1 MTRNPDII
9 NSIRPLIPVA
19 VTFAAP
25 FLIRLM
31 AKKENRREAVSFV
44 FASIAFLAVVSMAPG
59 ILEGKIY
66 TYTLFRILPGITLSF
81 CADGLSMVFALISS
95 FLWILTTSYNIGY
108 MRTLKEHAQTRY
120 YICFGIAVF
129 GAQRVAF
136 AGNIFTL
143 YLFYEIITLFTY
155 PLVAHYQSKDAFEAG
170 KKYLVYLLGTSKL
183 FFLPAMILTYVLC
196 GTLDFQLG
204 DIHKGIF
211 PSDANPVLL
220 IVIYILFLAGLTK
233 TAIMP
238 LHSWLPSAMV
248 APTPV
253 SGLLHAV
260 AVVKAGA
267 FSVCRIMLS
276 CFGLDSLHDLGLGM
290 PTAYVAG
297 FTIIAAAL
305 IALTKDDIKARIA
318 YSTVSHLSYIV
329 MGVAMLTQG
338 GVEGGVSAI
347 AHDAFPKITLFFAAG
362 CIMVVTGSKKISLM
376 NGLGRRMPWTFGAF
390 ALATLS
396 FIGLAPASGFLSK
409 FYLITGATDAGQ
421 TVLML
426 VILASVLLNMA
437 YFGPIV
443 IRGFFMPPVKSV
455 DLSQYAEAP
464 KTMVVP
470 MFMIAI
476 ISILIGFYPQTFVSF
491 VEVYGKF
498 WR

>member
-1 MTRNPDII
+1 MDSNPDII
-9 NSIRPLIPVA
+9 TSVRPLIPVA

-31 AKKENRREAVSFV
+31 AKDENRREAVSFV
-44 FASIAFLAVVSMAPG
+44 LAFITFLTVVSMAPG
-59 ILEGKIY
+59 ILKGHIY
-66 TYTLFRILPGITLSF
+66 TYTLFTILPGIKVSF

-120 YICFGIAVF
+120 YVCFSVAIF
-129 GAQRVAF
+129 GAQGVSF

-155 PLVAHYQSKDAFEAG
+155 PLVAHYQNQEAFEAG

-211 PSDANPVLL
+211 PADANPAL
-220 IVIYILFLAGLTK
+220 VIAVYVLFLAGLTK
-233 TAIMP
+233 TAMMP
-238 LHSWLPSAMV
+238 LHGWLPSAMV

-276 CFGLDSLHDLGLGM
+276 CFGLDSLERLGLGT

-297 FTIIAAAL
+297 FTIIAAGL

-329 MGVAMLTQG
+329 MGVAMLSQG
-338 GVEGGVSAI
+338 GVEGGISAI

-362 CIMVVTGSKKISLM
+362 CIIVVTGSKKISLM

-409 FYLITGATDAGQ
+409 FYLITGATDAKQ
-421 TVLML
+421 IIPML
-426 VILASVLLNMA
+426 VILVSVLLNMA

-443 IRGFFMPPVKSV
+443 IRGFFFPPV
-455 DLSQYAEAP
+455 DGANMEQYAEAP
-464 KTMVVP
+464 RTMVIP
-470 MFMIAI
+470 MFMIAV
-476 ISILIGFYPQTFVSF
+476 ISILIGFYPQTFVDF
-491 VEVYGKF
+491 VDAYGRY
-498 WR
+498 W

>member
-1 MTRNPDII
+1 MDPNPDII
-9 NSIRPLIPVA
+9 TSVRPLIPVA
-19 VTFAAP
+19 VTFASP

-31 AKKENRREAVSFV
+31 AKDENRREAVSF
-44 FASIAFLAVVSMAPG
+44 ILAFITFLTVVSMAPG
-59 ILEGKIY
+59 ILKGHIY
-66 TYTLFRILPGITLSF
+66 TYTLFTILPGIKVTF

-120 YICFGIAVF
+120 YVCFSVAIF
-129 GAQRVAF
+129 GAQGISF

-155 PLVAHYQSKDAFEAG
+155 PLVAHYQTQEAFEAG

-211 PSDANPVLL
+211 PADANPAL
-220 IVIYILFLAGLTK
+220 VIAVYILFLAGLTK
-233 TAIMP
+233 TAMMP
-238 LHSWLPSAMV
+238 LHGWLPSAMV

-276 CFGLDSLHDLGLGM
+276 CFGLDSLDRLGLGT

-329 MGVAMLTQG
+329 MGVAMLSQG
-338 GVEGGVSAI
+338 GVEGGISAI

-362 CIMVVTGSKKISLM
+362 CIIVVTGSKKISHM

-409 FYLITGATDAGQ
+409 FYLITGAMDARQ
-421 TVLML
+421 TIPML
-426 VILASVLLNMA
+426 VILGSVLLNMA

-443 IRGFFMPPVKSV
+443 IRGFFFPPVEGV
-455 DLSQYAEAP
+455 DMEQYAEAP
-464 KTMVVP
+464 RTMLIP
-470 MFMIAI
+470 MFMIAVL
-476 ISILIGFYPQTFVSF
+476 SILIGFYPQTFVGF
-491 VEVYGKF
+491 VDAYGRF
-498 WR
+498 W

>member
-1 MTRNPDII
+1 MAPTPDII
-9 NSIRPLIPVA
+9 ASIRPAIPVA
-19 VTFAAP
+19 VTFASP

-31 AKKENRREAVSFV
+31 AKDVNRREAVSFV
-44 FASIAFLAVVSMAPG
+44 LSTITFLAVISMAPA
-59 ILEGKIY
+59 ILKGHIY
-66 TYTLFRILPGITLSF
+66 TFTLFRILPGITVSF
-81 CADGLSMVFALISS
+81 CADGLSMVFAVIAS

-120 YICFGIAVF
+120 YICFSVAIF
-129 GAQRVAF
+129 GAQGVSF

-155 PLVAHYQSKDAFEAG
+155 PLVAHYQNREAYAAG

-183 FFLPAMILTYVLC
+183 FFLPAMVLTYVLC

-204 DIHKGIF
+204 DIHTGIF
-211 PSDANPVLL
+211 PADANPVLV

-233 TAIMP
+233 TAMMP
-238 LHSWLPSAMV
+238 LHGWLPSAMV

-276 CFGLDSLHDLGLGM
+276 CFGLDALDRLGLGP

-329 MGVAMLTQG
+329 MGVAMLSQG
-338 GVEGGVSAI
+338 GVEGGISAI

-362 CIMVVTGSKKISLM
+362 CIIVVTGSKKISLM
-376 NGLGRRMPWTFGAF
+376 DGLGRRMPWTFGAF

-409 FYLITGATDAGQ
+409 FYLITGATDAKQ
-421 TVLML
+421 TIPML
-426 VILASVLLNMA
+426 VILVSVLLNMA

-443 IRGFFMPPVKSV
+443 IRGFFLPAAKGVNME
-455 DLSQYAEAP
+455 QYTEAP
-464 KTMVVP
+464 RTMVVP
-470 MFMIAI
+470 MFMIAVL
-476 ISILIGFYPQTFVSF
+476 SILIGFYPETFVDF
-491 VEVYGKF
+491 VDAFGRF
-498 WR
+498 W

>member
-1 MTRNPDII
+1 MDPNPDII
-9 NSIRPLIPVA
+9 TSVRPLIPVA
-19 VTFAAP
+19 LTFASP

-31 AKKENRREAVSFV
+31 ARDENRREAVSFV
-44 FASIAFLAVVSMAPG
+44 LASITFLAVVSMAPA
-59 ILEGKIY
+59 ILKGHIY
-66 TYTLFRILPGITLSF
+66 TFTLFTILPGIKVTF

-120 YICFGIAVF
+120 YVCFSVAIF
-129 GAQRVAF
+129 GAQGISF

-155 PLVAHYQSKDAFEAG
+155 PLVAHYQTQEAFEAG

-211 PSDANPVLL
+211 PADANPAL
-220 IVIYILFLAGLTK
+220 VIAVYILFLAGLTK
-233 TAIMP
+233 TAMMP
-238 LHSWLPSAMV
+238 LHGWLPSAMV

-276 CFGLDSLHDLGLGM
+276 CFGLDSLDRLGLGT

-329 MGVAMLTQG
+329 MGVAMLSQG
-338 GVEGGVSAI
+338 GVEGGISAI

-362 CIMVVTGSKKISLM
+362 CIIVVTGSKKISHM

-409 FYLITGATDAGQ
+409 FYLITGAMDARQ
-421 TVLML
+421 TIPML
-426 VILASVLLNMA
+426 VILGSVLLNMA

-443 IRGFFMPPVKSV
+443 IRGFFFPPVEGV
-455 DLSQYAEAP
+455 DMEQYAEAP
-464 KTMVVP
+464 RTMLIP
-470 MFMIAI
+470 MFMIAVL
-476 ISILIGFYPQTFVSF
+476 SILIGFYPQTFVGF
-491 VEVYGKF
+491 VDAYGRF
-498 WR
+498 W

>member
-1 MTRNPDII
+1 MALDPDII
-9 NSIRPLIPVA
+9 TSVRPLIPVA
-19 VTFAAP
+19 LTFASP

-31 AKKENRREAVSFV
+31 AKDENRREAVSFV
-44 FASIAFLAVVSMAPG
+44 LASITFLAVLSMAPA
-59 ILEGKIY
+59 ILEGHIY
-66 TYTLFRILPGITLSF
+66 TCTLFTILPGIKVSF

-108 MRTLKEHAQTRY
+108 MRTLREHAQTRY
-120 YICFGIAVF
+120 YICFSVAIF
-129 GAQRVAF
+129 GAQGVSF

-155 PLVAHYQSKDAFEAG
+155 PLVTHYQNQEAFEAG

-204 DIHKGIF
+204 DIQKGIF
-211 PSDANPVLL
+211 PADANPAL
-220 IVIYILFLAGLTK
+220 VIAVYVLFLAGLTK
-233 TAIMP
+233 TAMMP
-238 LHSWLPSAMV
+238 LHGWLPSAMV

-276 CFGLDSLHDLGLGM
+276 CFGLDSLARLGLGT

-329 MGVAMLTQG
+329 MGVAMLSQG
-338 GVEGGVSAI
+338 GVEGGISAI

-362 CIMVVTGSKKISLM
+362 CIIVVTGSKKISLM

-409 FYLITGATDAGQ
+409 FYLITGATDAKQ
-421 TVLML
+421 TIPML

-443 IRGFFMPPVKSV
+443 IRGFFLPPVKGV
-455 DLSQYAEAP
+455 DMEQYAEAP
-464 KTMVVP
+464 RTMLIP
-470 MFMIAI
+470 MFMIAVL
-476 ISILIGFYPQTFVSF
+476 SILIGFFPQTFVDF
-491 VEVYGKF
+491 VDAYGRF
-498 WR
+498 W

>member
-1 MTRNPDII
+1 MSMDPQII
-9 NSIRPLIPVA
+9 ENVRPLLPVA
-19 VTFAAP
+19 ATFAAP
-25 FLIRLM
+25 FLIRVF
-31 AKKENRREAVSFV
+31 AADQNRREAVSFV
-44 FASIAFLAVVSMAPG
+44 LASVAFLAVVSMAPA
-59 ILEGKIY
+59 ILKGHIY
-66 TYTLFRILPGITLSF
+66 TYTLFTILPGIKVSF

-95 FLWILTTSYNIGY
+95 FLWILTTVYNIGY

-120 YICFGIAVF
+120 YVCFGVAIF
-129 GAQRVAF
+129 GAQGVSF

-155 PLVAHYQSKDAFEAG
+155 PLVAHYQNKEAFEAG

-183 FFLPAMILTYVLC
+183 FFLPAMVLTYVVC
-196 GTLDFQLG
+196 GTLDFRLG
-204 DIHKGIF
+204 DIHSGMF
-211 PSDANPVLL
+211 PADANPTLL
-220 IVIYILFLAGLTK
+220 VVIYILFLAGLTK
-233 TAIMP
+233 TAMMP

-276 CFGLDSLHDLGLGM
+276 CFGLDSLDSLGVGM

-329 MGVAMLTQG
+329 MGVAMLSQG
-338 GVEGGVSAI
+338 GVEGGISAI

-362 CIMVVTGSKKISLM
+362 CIIVVTGSKKISLM

-421 TVLML
+421 TALML
-426 VILASVLLNMA
+426 VILVSVLLNMA

-443 IRGFFMPPVKSV
+443 IRGFFLPPVEGV
-455 DLSQYAEAP
+455 DMSRYTEAP
-464 KTMVVP
+464 LTMVIP
-470 MFMIAI
+470 MFTIAML
-476 ISILIGFYPQTFVSF
+476 SIVIGFYPQTFVNF
-491 VEVYGKF
+491 VDVYGGF

>member
-1 MTRNPDII
+1 MDPNPDII
-9 NSIRPLIPVA
+9 TSVRPLIPVA
-19 VTFAAP
+19 VTFASP

-31 AKKENRREAVSFV
+31 AKDENRREAVSF
-44 FASIAFLAVVSMAPG
+44 ILAFITFLTVVSMAPG
-59 ILEGKIY
+59 ILKGHIY
-66 TYTLFRILPGITLSF
+66 TYTLFTILPGIKVTF

-120 YICFGIAVF
+120 YVCFSVAIF
-129 GAQRVAF
+129 GAQGISF

-155 PLVAHYQSKDAFEAG
+155 PLVAHYQTQEAFEAG

-211 PSDANPVLL
+211 PADANPAL
-220 IVIYILFLAGLTK
+220 VIAVYILFLAGLTK
-233 TAIMP
+233 TAMMP
-238 LHSWLPSAMV
+238 LHGWLPSAMV

-276 CFGLDSLHDLGLGM
+276 CFGLDSLDRLGLGT

-329 MGVAMLTQG
+329 MGVAMLSQG
-338 GVEGGVSAI
+338 GVEGGISAI

-362 CIMVVTGSKKISLM
+362 CIIVVTGSKKISHM

-409 FYLITGATDAGQ
+409 FYLITGAMDARQ
-421 TVLML
+421 TIPML
-426 VILASVLLNMA
+426 VILGSVLLNMA

-443 IRGFFMPPVKSV
+443 IRGFFFPPVEGL
-455 DLSQYAEAP
+455 DMEQYAEAP
-464 KTMVVP
+464 RTMLIP
-470 MFMIAI
+470 MFMIAVL
-476 ISILIGFYPQTFVSF
+476 SILIGFYPQTFVGF
-491 VEVYGKF
+491 VDAYGRF
-498 WR
+498 W

>member
-1 MTRNPDII
+1 MALDPDII
-9 NSIRPLIPVA
+9 TSVRPLIPVA
-19 VTFAAP
+19 LTFASP

-31 AKKENRREAVSFV
+31 AKDENRREAVSFV
-44 FASIAFLAVVSMAPG
+44 LASITFLAVLSMAPA
-59 ILEGKIY
+59 ILEGHIY
-66 TYTLFRILPGITLSF
+66 TCTLFTILPGIKVSF

-120 YICFGIAVF
+120 YVCFSVAIF
-129 GAQRVAF
+129 GAQGVSF

-155 PLVAHYQSKDAFEAG
+155 PLVAHYQNQEAFEAG

-204 DIHKGIF
+204 DIQKGIF
-211 PSDANPVLL
+211 PADANPAL
-220 IVIYILFLAGLTK
+220 VIAVYVLFLAGLTK
-233 TAIMP
+233 TAMMP
-238 LHSWLPSAMV
+238 LHGWLPSAMV

-276 CFGLDSLHDLGLGM
+276 CFGLDSLARLGLGT

-329 MGVAMLTQG
+329 MGVAMLSQG
-338 GVEGGVSAI
+338 GVEGGISAI

-362 CIMVVTGSKKISLM
+362 CIIVVTGSKKISLM

-409 FYLITGATDAGQ
+409 FYLITGATDAKQ
-421 TVLML
+421 TIPML

-443 IRGFFMPPVKSV
+443 IRGFFLPPVKGV
-455 DLSQYAEAP
+455 DMEQYAEAP
-464 KTMVVP
+464 RTMLIP
-470 MFMIAI
+470 MFMIAVL
-476 ISILIGFYPQTFVSF
+476 SILIGFFPQTFVDF
-491 VEVYGKF
+491 VDAYGRF
-498 WR
+498 W

>member
-1 MTRNPDII
+1 MDPNPDII
-9 NSIRPLIPVA
+9 ISVRPLIPVA
-19 VTFAAP
+19 LTFVSP

-31 AKKENRREAVSFV
+31 AKDENRREAVSFV
-44 FASIAFLAVVSMAPG
+44 LASITFLAVVSMAPA
-59 ILEGKIY
+59 ILKGHIY
-66 TYTLFRILPGITLSF
+66 TFTLFTIMPGIKVSF
-81 CADGLSMVFALISS
+81 CADGLSMVFAIISS

-120 YICFGIAVF
+120 YICFSVAIF
-129 GAQRVAF
+129 GAQGVAF

-155 PLVAHYQSKDAFEAG
+155 PLVAHYQNQEAFEAG

-211 PSDANPVLL
+211 PADANPAL
-220 IVIYILFLAGLTK
+220 VIAVYVLFLAGLTK
-233 TAIMP
+233 TAMMP
-238 LHSWLPSAMV
+238 LHGWLPSAMV

-276 CFGLDSLHDLGLGM
+276 CFGLDSLDRLGLGT

-297 FTIIAAAL
+297 FTIIAAGL

-329 MGVAMLTQG
+329 MGVAMLSQG
-338 GVEGGVSAI
+338 GVEGGISAI

-362 CIMVVTGSKKISLM
+362 CIIVVTGSKKISLM

-409 FYLITGATDAGQ
+409 FYLITGATDAKQ
-421 TVLML
+421 IIPML
-426 VILASVLLNMA
+426 VILVSVLLNMA

-443 IRGFFMPPVKSV
+443 IRGFFFPPVKGV
-455 DLSQYAEAP
+455 NMEQYAEAP
-464 KTMVVP
+464 RTMLIP
-470 MFMIAI
+470 MFMIAVL
-476 ISILIGFYPQTFVSF
+476 SILIGFYPETFVGF
-491 VEVYGKF
+491 VDAYGRF
-498 WR
+498 W

>member
-1 MTRNPDII
+1 MDSNPDII
-9 NSIRPLIPVA
+9 TSVRPLIPVA

-31 AKKENRREAVSFV
+31 AKDENRREAVSFV
-44 FASIAFLAVVSMAPG
+44 LAFITFLTVVSIAPG
-59 ILEGKIY
+59 ILKGHIY
-66 TYTLFRILPGITLSF
+66 TYTLFTILPGIKVSF

-120 YICFGIAVF
+120 YVCFSVAIF
-129 GAQRVAF
+129 GAQGVSF

-155 PLVAHYQSKDAFEAG
+155 PLVAHYQNQEAFEAG

-211 PSDANPVLL
+211 PADANPTL
-220 IVIYILFLAGLTK
+220 VIAVYVLFLAGLTK

-238 LHSWLPSAMV
+238 LHGWLPSAMV

-276 CFGLDSLHDLGLGM
+276 CFGLDSLDRLGLGT
-290 PTAYVAG
+290 PTVYVAG
-297 FTIIAAAL
+297 FTIIAAGL

-329 MGVAMLTQG
+329 MGVAMLSQG
-338 GVEGGVSAI
+338 GVEGGISAI

-362 CIMVVTGSKKISLM
+362 CIIVVTGSKKISLM

-409 FYLITGATDAGQ
+409 FYLITGATDAKQ
-421 TVLML
+421 IIPML

-443 IRGFFMPPVKSV
+443 IRGFFFPPVDGVNMEK
-455 DLSQYAEAP
+455 YAEAP
-464 KTMVVP
+464 RTMVIP
-470 MFMIAI
+470 MFMIALL
-476 ISILIGFYPQTFVSF
+476 SILIGFYPQTFVAF
-491 VEVYGKF
+491 VDAYGKF
-498 WR
+498 W

>member
-1 MTRNPDII
+1 MAPAPDIL
-9 NSIRPLIPVA
+9 NSVRPLIPVA
-19 VTFAAP
+19 VTFASP

-31 AKKENRREAVSFV
+31 AKDVNRREAVSFV
-44 FASIAFLAVVSMAPG
+44 LSAITFLTVISMAPA
-59 ILEGKIY
+59 ILKGHIY
-66 TYTLFRILPGITLSF
+66 AFTLFRILPGVTVSF
-81 CADGLSMVFALISS
+81 CADGLSMVFALIAS

-120 YICFGIAVF
+120 YICFSVAIF
-129 GAQRVAF
+129 GAQGVSF
-136 AGNIFTL
+136 AGNVFTL

-155 PLVAHYQSKDAFEAG
+155 PLVAHYQNREAFEAG

-183 FFLPAMILTYVLC
+183 FLLPAMILTYLLC

-211 PSDANPVLL
+211 PADADPTL
-220 IVIYILFLAGLTK
+220 VIAVYVLFLAGLTK

-238 LHSWLPSAMV
+238 LHGWLPSAMV

-276 CFGLDSLHDLGLGM
+276 CFGLDAMDRLGLGT
-290 PTAYVAG
+290 PTVYVAG

-329 MGVAMLTQG
+329 MGVAMLSQG
-338 GVEGGVSAI
+338 GVEGGISAI

-362 CIMVVTGSKKISLM
+362 CIIVVTGSKKISLM
-376 NGLGRRMPWTFGAF
+376 DGLGRRMPWTFGAF

-409 FYLITGATDAGQ
+409 FYLITGATDAKQ
-421 TVLML
+421 IIPML
-426 VILASVLLNMA
+426 VILVSVLLNMA

-443 IRGFFMPPVKSV
+443 IRGFFMPPAKGV
-455 DLSQYAEAP
+455 DMSQYAEAP
-464 KTMVVP
+464 PSMVIP
-470 MFMIAI
+470 MFMIAVL
-476 ISILIGFYPQTFVSF
+476 SILIGFYPQTFVAF
-491 VEVYGKF
+491 VDAYGRF
-498 WR
+498 W

>member
-1 MTRNPDII
+1 MDPNPDII
-9 NSIRPLIPVA
+9 TSIRPLIPVA
-19 VTFAAP
+19 VTFVSP

-31 AKKENRREAVSFV
+31 AKDENRREAVSFV
-44 FASIAFLAVVSMAPG
+44 LAFITFLTVVSMAPA
-59 ILEGKIY
+59 ILKGHIY
-66 TYTLFRILPGITLSF
+66 TFTLFTILPGIKVSF

-120 YICFGIAVF
+120 YVCFSVAIF
-129 GAQRVAF
+129 GAQGVSF

-155 PLVAHYQSKDAFEAG
+155 PLVAHYQNQEAFEAG

-211 PSDANPVLL
+211 PADANPTL
-220 IVIYILFLAGLTK
+220 VIAVYVLFLAGLTK

-238 LHSWLPSAMV
+238 LHGWLPSAMV

-276 CFGLDSLHDLGLGM
+276 CFGLDSLDRLGLGT
-290 PTAYVAG
+290 PTVYVAG
-297 FTIIAAAL
+297 FTIIAAGL

-329 MGVAMLTQG
+329 MGVAMLSQG
-338 GVEGGVSAI
+338 GVEGGISAI

-362 CIMVVTGSKKISLM
+362 CIIVVTGSKKISLM

-409 FYLITGATDAGQ
+409 FYLITGATDAKQ
-421 TVLML
+421 IIPML

-443 IRGFFMPPVKSV
+443 IRGFFFPPA
-455 DLSQYAEAP
+455 DGMNMERYAEAP
-464 KTMVVP
+464 RTMLIP
-470 MFMIAI
+470 MFMIAVL
-476 ISILIGFYPQTFVSF
+476 SILIGFYPETFVGF
-491 VEVYGKF
+491 VDAYGRF
-498 WR
+498 W

>member
-1 MTRNPDII
+1 MELSGIQ
-9 NSIRPLIPVA
+9 SIRPLLPVA
-19 VTFAAP
+19 ATFAAP
-25 FLIRLM
+25 FLIRLF
-31 AKKENRREAVSFV
+31 AANKNRREAVSFGV
-44 FASIAFLAVVSMAPG
+44 AALAFLAVLSMAPA
-59 ILEGKIY
+59 ILKGHIY
-66 TYTLFRILPGITLSF
+66 TFTLFTILPGITVSF

-120 YICFGIAVF
+120 YVCFGVAIF
-129 GAQRVAF
+129 GAQGVSF

-155 PLVAHYQSKDAFEAG
+155 PLVAHYQTPEAFRAG

-183 FFLPAMILTYVLC
+183 FFLPAMVLTYMVC
-196 GTLDFQLG
+196 GTLDFRLG
-204 DIHKGIF
+204 DIHRGIF
-211 PSDANPVLL
+211 PADADPTLL
-220 IVIYILFLAGLTK
+220 VVIYILFLAGLTK
-233 TAIMP
+233 TAMMP

-276 CFGLDSLHDLGLGM
+276 CFGLDSLESLGLGT

-305 IALTKDDIKARIA
+305 IALTKDDLKARIA

-329 MGVAMLTQG
+329 MGVAMLSQG

-362 CIMVVTGSKKISLM
+362 CIIVVTGSKKISLM

-396 FIGLAPASGFLSK
+396 FIGLAPATGFLSK
-409 FYLITGATDAGQ
+409 FYLITGASDADQ

-426 VILASVLLNMA
+426 VILANVLLNMA

-443 IRGFFMPPVKSV
+443 IRGFFLPPVEGV
-455 DLSQYAEAP
+455 DMGRYAEAP
-464 KTMVVP
+464 RTMVIP
-470 MFMIAI
+470 MFTIALL
-476 ISILIGFYPQTFVSF
+476 SILIGFYPQTFVNF
-491 VEVYGKF
+491 VDAYGRF
-498 WR
+498 W

>member
-1 MTRNPDII
+1 MDTNPEII
-9 NSIRPLIPVA
+9 NSVRPLLPVA
-19 VTFAAP
+19 VTFASP
-25 FLIRLM
+25 FLIRVM
-31 AKKENRREAVSFV
+31 AGDENRREALSFV
-44 FASIAFLAVVSMAPG
+44 MASITFLTVITMAPA
-59 ILEGKIY
+59 ILEGHIY
-66 TYTLFRILPGITLSF
+66 SFTLFTILPGIRVGF

-108 MRTLKEHAQTRY
+108 MRTLREHAQTRY
-120 YICFGIAVF
+120 YVCFSVAIF
-129 GAQRVAF
+129 GAQGVSF
-136 AGNIFTL
+136 AGNVFTL

-155 PLVAHYQSKDAFEAG
+155 PLVAHYQNREAFEAG
-170 KKYLVYLLGTSKL
+170 RKYLVYLLGTSKL

-196 GTLDFQLG
+196 GTLDFRLG

-211 PSDANPVLL
+211 PVTANPVL
-220 IVIYILFLAGLTK
+220 VISVYVLYLAGLTK
-233 TAIMP
+233 TAMMP
-238 LHSWLPSAMV
+238 LHGWLPSAMV

-276 CFGLDSLHDLGLGM
+276 CFGLDSLDRLGLGT
-290 PTAYVAG
+290 PTVYVAG

-305 IALTKDDIKARIA
+305 IALTKDDLKARIA

-329 MGVAMLTQG
+329 MGVAMLSQG
-338 GVEGGVSAI
+338 GVEGGISAI

-362 CIMVVTGSKKISLM
+362 CIIVVTGSRKISMM

-409 FYLITGATDAGQ
+409 FYLITGAADAKQ
-421 TVLML
+421 TIPMV
-426 VILASVLLNMA
+426 VILLSVLLNMA

-443 IRGFFMPPVKSV
+443 IRGFFLPPRDRVEMG
-455 DLSQYAEAP
+455 QYAEAP
-464 KTMVVP
+464 MTMVVP
-470 MFMIAI
+470 MFMIALL
-476 ISILIGFYPQTFVSF
+476 SILIGFYPQAFVDF
-491 VEVYGKF
+491 VDAYGRF
-498 WR
+498 W

>member
-1 MTRNPDII
+1 
-9 NSIRPLIPVA
+9 
-19 VTFAAP
+19 
-25 FLIRLM
+25 M
-31 AKKENRREAVSFV
+31 AKDVNRREAVSFV
-44 FASIAFLAVVSMAPG
+44 LSAVTFLAVISMAPG
-59 ILEGKIY
+59 ILKGHIY
-66 TYTLFRILPGITLSF
+66 TFTLFRILPGITVSF
-81 CADGLSMVFALISS
+81 CADGLSMVFAVIAS

-120 YICFGIAVF
+120 YICFSVAIF
-129 GAQRVAF
+129 GAQGVSF

-155 PLVAHYQSKDAFEAG
+155 PLVAHYQNREAYAAG

-183 FFLPAMILTYVLC
+183 FFLPAMVLTYVLC
-196 GTLDFQLG
+196 GTLDFHLG

-211 PSDANPVLL
+211 PADANPVLV

-233 TAIMP
+233 TAMMP
-238 LHSWLPSAMV
+238 LHGWLPSAMV

-276 CFGLDSLHDLGLGM
+276 CFGLDALDRLGLGP

-329 MGVAMLTQG
+329 MGVAMLSQG
-338 GVEGGVSAI
+338 GVEGGISAI

-362 CIMVVTGSKKISLM
+362 CIIVVTGSKKISLM
-376 NGLGRRMPWTFGAF
+376 DGLGRRMPWTFGAF

-409 FYLITGATDAGQ
+409 FYLITGATDAKQ
-421 TVLML
+421 TIPML

-443 IRGFFMPPVKSV
+443 IRGFFLPPAKGVSME
-455 DLSQYAEAP
+455 QYTEAP
-464 KTMVVP
+464 RTMVVP
-470 MFMIAI
+470 MFMIAVL
-476 ISILIGFYPQTFVSF
+476 SILVGFYPQTFVDF
-491 VEVYGKF
+491 VDAFGRF
-498 WR
+498 W

>member
-1 MTRNPDII
+1 MDPNPDII
-9 NSIRPLIPVA
+9 TSIRPLLPVA
-19 VTFAAP
+19 VTFASP

-31 AKKENRREAVSFV
+31 AKDENRREAVSFV
-44 FASIAFLAVVSMAPG
+44 LAFITFLTVVSMAPA
-59 ILEGKIY
+59 ILKGHIY
-66 TYTLFRILPGITLSF
+66 TFTLFTILPGIKVSF

-120 YICFGIAVF
+120 YVCFSVAIF
-129 GAQRVAF
+129 GAQGVSF

-155 PLVAHYQSKDAFEAG
+155 PLVAHYQNQEAFEAG

-211 PSDANPVLL
+211 PADANPTL
-220 IVIYILFLAGLTK
+220 VIAVYVLFLAGLTK

-238 LHSWLPSAMV
+238 LHGWLPSAMV

-276 CFGLDSLHDLGLGM
+276 CFGLDSLDRLGLGT
-290 PTAYVAG
+290 PTVYVAG
-297 FTIIAAAL
+297 FTIIAAGL

-329 MGVAMLTQG
+329 MGVAMLSQG
-338 GVEGGVSAI
+338 GVEGGISAI

-362 CIMVVTGSKKISLM
+362 CIIVVTGSKKISLM

-409 FYLITGATDAGQ
+409 FYLITGATDAKQ
-421 TVLML
+421 IIPML
-426 VILASVLLNMA
+426 VILVSVLLNMA

-443 IRGFFMPPVKSV
+443 IRGFFFPPV
-455 DLSQYAEAP
+455 DGANMEQYAEAP
-464 KTMVVP
+464 RTMVIP
-470 MFMIAI
+470 MFMIAV
-476 ISILIGFYPQTFVSF
+476 ISILIGFYPQTFVDF
-491 VEVYGKF
+491 VDAYGRY
-498 WR
+498 W

>member
-1 MTRNPDII
+1 MDPNPDII
-9 NSIRPLIPVA
+9 TSVRPLIPVA
-19 VTFAAP
+19 LTFVSP

-31 AKKENRREAVSFV
+31 ARDKNRREAVSFV
-44 FASIAFLAVVSMAPG
+44 LASITFLAVVSMAPG
-59 ILEGKIY
+59 ILKGHIY
-66 TYTLFRILPGITLSF
+66 TFTLFTIMPGIKVSF

-120 YICFGIAVF
+120 YVCFSVAIF
-129 GAQRVAF
+129 GAQGVAF

-155 PLVAHYQSKDAFEAG
+155 PLVAHYQNREAFEAG

-211 PSDANPVLL
+211 PDDANPAL
-220 IVIYILFLAGLTK
+220 VIAVYVLFLAGLTK
-233 TAIMP
+233 TAMMP
-238 LHSWLPSAMV
+238 LHGWLPSAMV
-248 APTPV
+248 APAPV

-276 CFGLDSLHDLGLGM
+276 CFGLDSLDKLGLGT

-297 FTIIAAAL
+297 FTIIAAGL

-329 MGVAMLTQG
+329 MGVAMLSQG
-338 GVEGGVSAI
+338 GVEGGISAI

-362 CIMVVTGSKKISLM
+362 CIIVVTGSKKISLM

-409 FYLITGATDAGQ
+409 FYLITGATDAKQ
-421 TVLML
+421 IIPML

-443 IRGFFMPPVKSV
+443 IRGFFFPPVKGV
-455 DLSQYAEAP
+455 NMEQYAEAP
-464 KTMVVP
+464 RTMLIP
-470 MFMIAI
+470 MFMIAVL
-476 ISILIGFYPQTFVSF
+476 SILIGFYPQTFVDF
-491 VEVYGKF
+491 VDAYGRF
-498 WR
+498 W

>member
-1 MTRNPDII
+1 MDSNPDII
-9 NSIRPLIPVA
+9 TSVRPLIPVA

-31 AKKENRREAVSFV
+31 AKDENRREAVSFV
-44 FASIAFLAVVSMAPG
+44 LAFITFLTVVSMAPG
-59 ILEGKIY
+59 ILKGHIY
-66 TYTLFRILPGITLSF
+66 TYTLFTILPGIKVSF

-120 YICFGIAVF
+120 YVCFSVAIF
-129 GAQRVAF
+129 GAQGVSF

-155 PLVAHYQSKDAFEAG
+155 PLVAHYQNQEAFEAG

-211 PSDANPVLL
+211 PADANPAL
-220 IVIYILFLAGLTK
+220 VIAVYVLFLAGLTK
-233 TAIMP
+233 TAMMP
-238 LHSWLPSAMV
+238 LHGWLPSAMV

-276 CFGLDSLHDLGLGM
+276 CFGLDSLERLGLGT

-297 FTIIAAAL
+297 FTIIAAGL

-329 MGVAMLTQG
+329 MGVAMLSQG
-338 GVEGGVSAI
+338 GVEGGISAI

-362 CIMVVTGSKKISLM
+362 CIIVVTGSKKISLM

-409 FYLITGATDAGQ
+409 FYLITGATDAKQ
-421 TVLML
+421 IIPML

-443 IRGFFMPPVKSV
+443 IRGFFFPPVDGVNMEK
-455 DLSQYAEAP
+455 YAEAP
-464 KTMVVP
+464 RTMVIP
-470 MFMIAI
+470 MFMIALL
-476 ISILIGFYPQTFVSF
+476 SILIGFYPQTFVAF
-491 VEVYGKF
+491 VDAYGKF
-498 WR
+498 W

>member
-1 MTRNPDII
+1 MTANPDII
-9 NSIRPLIPVA
+9 TSIRPLIPVA
-19 VTFAAP
+19 VTFLAP
-25 FLIRLM
+25 FLIRLF
-31 AKKENRREAVSFV
+31 AKNPNRREAVSFGAAAV
-44 FASIAFLAVVSMAPG
+44 TFAAVVSMAPA

-66 TYTLFRILPGITLSF
+66 THTLFNILPGITVSF

-120 YICFGIAVF
+120 YICFGVAIF
-129 GAQRVAF
+129 GAQGVSF

-155 PLVAHYQSKDAFEAG
+155 PLVAHYQDKDAFEAG

-183 FFLPAMILTYVLC
+183 FFLPAMIITYVLC
-196 GTLDFQLG
+196 GTLDFRLG
-204 DIHKGIF
+204 DIHHGIF
-211 PSDANPVLL
+211 PPDANPTLL
-220 IVIYILFLAGLTK
+220 VVVYVLFLAGLTK
-233 TAIMP
+233 TAMMP

-329 MGVAMLTQG
+329 LGVAMLTEG

-362 CIMVVTGSKKISLM
+362 CIMVITGSKKISLM

-409 FYLITGATDAGQ
+409 FYLITGATDADQ
-421 TVLML
+421 VIPML

-443 IRGFFMPPVKSV
+443 IRGFFMPPVKNV
-455 DLSQYAEAP
+455 PMDEYVEAP
-464 KTMVVP
+464 GSMVVP
-470 MFMIAI
+470 MFMIAVL
-476 ISILIGFYPQTFVSF
+476 SLLIGLYPQTFTSF
-491 VEVYGKF
+491 VDIFGRF
-498 WR
+498 GS

>member
-1 MTRNPDII
+1 MDPNPDII
-9 NSIRPLIPVA
+9 TSVRPLIPVA
-19 VTFAAP
+19 VTFASP

-31 AKKENRREAVSFV
+31 AENENRREAVSFV
-44 FASIAFLAVVSMAPG
+44 LASITFLAVVSMVPA
-59 ILEGKIY
+59 ILKGHIY
-66 TYTLFRILPGITLSF
+66 ACTLFTILPGIKVSF
-81 CADGLSMVFALISS
+81 CADGLSMVFALIAS

-120 YICFGIAVF
+120 YVCFSVAIF
-129 GAQRVAF
+129 GAQGVSF

-155 PLVAHYQSKDAFEAG
+155 PLVAHYQNQEAFEAG

-211 PSDANPVLL
+211 PADANPAL
-220 IVIYILFLAGLTK
+220 VIAVYVPFLAGLTK
-233 TAIMP
+233 TAMMP

-276 CFGLDSLHDLGLGM
+276 CFGLDSLARLGLGI
-290 PTAYVAG
+290 PTVYVAG

-329 MGVAMLTQG
+329 MGVAMLSQG
-338 GVEGGVSAI
+338 GVEGGISAI

-362 CIMVVTGSKKISLM
+362 CIIVVTGSKKISLM

-409 FYLITGATDAGQ
+409 FYLITGAADAKQ
-421 TVLML
+421 TIPML

-443 IRGFFMPPVKSV
+443 IRGFFLPPVKGV
-455 DLSQYAEAP
+455 DMEQYAEAP
-464 KTMVVP
+464 RTMVIP
-470 MFMIAI
+470 MFMIAVL
-476 ISILIGFYPQTFVSF
+476 SILIGFYPQTFVDF
-491 VEVYGKF
+491 VDAYGRF
-498 WR
+498 W

>member
-1 MTRNPDII
+1 MDPNPDII
-9 NSIRPLIPVA
+9 TSVRPLIPVA
-19 VTFAAP
+19 LTFVSP

-31 AKKENRREAVSFV
+31 AKDENRREAVSFV
-44 FASIAFLAVVSMAPG
+44 LASITFLAVVSMAPA
-59 ILEGKIY
+59 ILKGYIY
-66 TYTLFRILPGITLSF
+66 TYTLFTIMPGIKVSF
-81 CADGLSMVFALISS
+81 CADGLSMVFAIISS

-120 YICFGIAVF
+120 YICFSIAIF
-129 GAQRVAF
+129 GAQGVAF

-155 PLVAHYQSKDAFEAG
+155 PLVAHYQNQEAFEAG

-211 PSDANPVLL
+211 PADANPAL
-220 IVIYILFLAGLTK
+220 VIAVYVLFLAGLTK
-233 TAIMP
+233 TAMMP
-238 LHSWLPSAMV
+238 LHGWLPSAMV

-276 CFGLDSLHDLGLGM
+276 CFGLDSLDRLGLGT

-297 FTIIAAAL
+297 FTIIAAGL

-329 MGVAMLTQG
+329 MGVAMLSQG
-338 GVEGGVSAI
+338 GVEGGISAI

-362 CIMVVTGSKKISLM
+362 CIIVVTGSKKISLM

-409 FYLITGATDAGQ
+409 FYLITGATDAKQ
-421 TVLML
+421 TIPML

-443 IRGFFMPPVKSV
+443 IRGFFFPPVKGV
-455 DLSQYAEAP
+455 DMEQYAEAP
-464 KTMVVP
+464 RTMLIP
-470 MFMIAI
+470 MFMIAVL
-476 ISILIGFYPQTFVSF
+476 SILIGFYPQTFVGF
-491 VEVYGKF
+491 VDAYGRF
-498 WR
+498 W

>member
-1 MTRNPDII
+1 
-9 NSIRPLIPVA
+9 
-19 VTFAAP
+19 
-25 FLIRLM
+25 M
-31 AKKENRREAVSFV
+31 AKDVNRREAASFV
-44 FASIAFLAVVSMAPG
+44 LSTITFLAVISMAPG
-59 ILEGKIY
+59 ILEGHIY
-66 TYTLFRILPGITLSF
+66 TFTLFRILPGITVSF
-81 CADGLSMVFALISS
+81 CADGLSMVFAVIAS

-120 YICFGIAVF
+120 YICFSVAIF
-129 GAQRVAF
+129 GAQGVSF

-143 YLFYEIITLFTY
+143 YLFYEVITLFTY
-155 PLVAHYQSKDAFEAG
+155 PLVAHYQNREAYAAG

-183 FFLPAMILTYVLC
+183 FFLPAMVLTYVLC

-211 PSDANPVLL
+211 PVDANPVLV

-233 TAIMP
+233 TAMMP
-238 LHSWLPSAMV
+238 LHGWLPSAMV

-276 CFGLDSLHDLGLGM
+276 CFGLHALDRLGLGP

-329 MGVAMLTQG
+329 MGVAMLSQG
-338 GVEGGVSAI
+338 GVEGGISAI

-362 CIMVVTGSKKISLM
+362 CIMVVTGSKKITLM
-376 NGLGRRMPWTFGAF
+376 DGLGRRMPWTFGAF

-409 FYLITGATDAGQ
+409 FYLITGATDAKQ
-421 TVLML
+421 IIPML

-443 IRGFFMPPVKSV
+443 IRGFFLPPAKGV
-455 DLSQYAEAP
+455 DMEQYAEAP
-464 KTMVVP
+464 RTMVVP
-470 MFMIAI
+470 MFTIAV
-476 ISILIGFYPQTFVSF
+476 ISILVGFYPQTFVDF
-491 VEVYGKF
+491 VDAFGRF
-498 WR
+498 W